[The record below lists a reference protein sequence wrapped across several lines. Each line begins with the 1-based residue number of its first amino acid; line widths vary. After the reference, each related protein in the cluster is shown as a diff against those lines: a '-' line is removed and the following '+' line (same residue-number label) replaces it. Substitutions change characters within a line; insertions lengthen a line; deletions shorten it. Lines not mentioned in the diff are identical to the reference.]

1 MDALALLGIIF
12 GSNTITALVT
22 ALINNKKTRA
32 DTALTASQTDR
43 TDAEKIRTDAETV
56 DLVTQSAERIIIRLE
71 SVIKQMEA
79 ENLRL
84 KQRVAELSKELEF
97 LREIVHHRK
106 ENP

>member
-12 GSNTITALVT
+12 GSNTVTALVT

-32 DTALTASQTDR
+32 DTALTASETD
-43 TDAEKIRTDAETV
+43 RTDAETV